1 MAKGL
6 RRAPTY
12 YQDLFDIIGADPGHV
27 IGSTACLGGALAT
40 QLLKF
45 RSSRDLELL
54 NKIKVWCRQL
64 KSVFGEGDFYFEM
77 QPSFNEE
84 QIYVNKAILALSE
97 ELDIPYIITNDSH
110 YLRKEDQAIH
120 KAYLN
125 AQDGD
130 REVDAFY
137 ATTYLMSDEEI
148 RQYMF
153 SYLGEENLQKAY
165 KNILNIKEKCNDF
178 SLKKPLKIPRLTWK
192 EFCPILEPD
201 FWFERMPYLKNF
213 LESPYEEDRL
223 LAQAVVQ
230 KVNEDPYLRTPEA
243 YEEINACL
251 KDTWVSSEVNG
262 SRWSAYF
269 LNLQNIIDSCWDS
282 NTLVGAGRGS
292 GVGFILLY
300 ILDIIQIN
308 PLREKSQTKRWR
320 SRVLKAS
327 YLW

>member
-12 YQDLFDIIGADPGHV
+12 YQDIFDIIGANPGHV

-45 RSSRDLELL
+45 RTTRSMELL
-54 NKIKVWCRQL
+54 EKIKIWCNQMEN
-64 KSVFGEGDFYFEM
+64 VFGEGNFYFEM
-77 QPSFNEE
+77 QPSFNDE
-84 QIYVNKAILALSE
+84 QIYVNKAILKLSE

-137 ATTYLMSDEEI
+137 ATTYLMTDEEI

-153 SYLGEENLQKAY
+153 SYLGEENLQRAY
-165 KNILNIKEKCNDF
+165 QNILKIKENCKDF
-178 SLKKPLKIPRLTWK
+178 SLKKPLKIPRLSWK
-192 EFCPILEPD
+192 NFDQINDPD
-201 FWFERMPYLKNF
+201 RWIERMPYLENF
-213 LESPYEEDRL
+213 LKSDYEEDRL
-223 LAQAVVQ
+223 LARAVVQ
-230 KVNEDPYLRTPEA
+230 KVQEDMYLRTPEA

-269 LNLQNIIDSCWDS
+269 LNLQNIIDSCWES